1 LDIKNKLKDIV
12 QKNRELLGKINK
24 KTKRLIILGG
34 VLLVLFAIGAAVY
47 LNTRPYAVLFTE
59 VNEQESREIIGK
71 LQEYGVDYKYQN
83 NGTILVPNEQAEKLR
98 AQLAFEGYPK
108 SGFTYDVFKDNI
120 SLTTTDTEKQQ
131 YLLFDL
137 QNRIGATIS
146 LFDGVKDAKVTIA
159 LGEDSRYVLDNNKKT
174 DATASVVVIMKDG
187 GSPSEEQVKGIQRL
201 VARSIPKLNFENIA
215 VLDGNGNDVTVS
227 GEESLS
233 TANALKLQVE
243 REIEKS
249 IKNNVLQ
256 IVSPIYGMENVK
268 VSVKCS
274 VDIDKKLREIVNYSA
289 PPNEEEKRGIPGTQS
304 STQEVIRG
312 GEGQT
317 GGTPGMETNA
327 DIPIYGQVETNGTET
342 YIRNQNDITYLVNQ
356 IKEQAQ
362 VDAGT
367 LQDLTISVVVN
378 GEDLGGLSRNQLI
391 ELIAKASGISPDMQN
406 QKIAVASVPFYTE
419 KADVPAVVTGIR
431 AYLDDWM
438 IIALAAGF
446 ALLLLII
453 IIVVIV
459 VRKKKKKKKALA
471 EALAAAAPADEQIAS
486 ELLEQGVE
494 IPENLKEKITP
505 DLLNIQNERGME
517 LKENIR
523 KFAEENPEIAA
534 QIIKSWLKGGE
545 SIG

>member
-1 LDIKNKLKDIV
+1 LDIKNKLDDIV

-24 KTKRLIILGG
+24 KTKRLIIFGG
-34 VLLVLFAIGAAVY
+34 VLLLLFAIGAAVY
-47 LNTRPYAVLFTE
+47 LNTRPYAVLFTD

-71 LQEYGVDYKYQN
+71 LQEYGVDYKYEN
-83 NGTILVPNEQAEKLR
+83 DGTILVPNEQAEKLR

-120 SLTTTDTEKQQ
+120 SLTTTDSEKQQ

-187 GSPSEEQVKGIQRL
+187 GSPTEEQVKGIQRL

-233 TANALKLQVE
+233 SANALKLQVE

-304 STQEVIRG
+304 SSQEVIRG
-312 GEGQT
+312 QGQA
-317 GGTPGMETNA
+317 GGVPGTETNA
-327 DIPIYGQVETNGTET
+327 DIPIYGQIETNGTET

-362 VDAGT
+362 IDAGT

-453 IIVVIV
+453 IIIVIV

-471 EALAAAAPADEQIAS
+471 EALAAAPTEQQDVS

-494 IPENLKEKITP
+494 VPENLKEKITP
-505 DLLNIQNERGME
+505 DLLNIQNEKGME

-523 KFAEENPEIAA
+523 KFAEDNPEIAA
-534 QIIKSWLKGGE
+534 QLIKSWLKGGE
-545 SIG
+545 SGG

>member
-1 LDIKNKLKDIV
+1 MDIKNKLDDIV

-24 KTKRLIILGG
+24 KTKRLIIFGG
-34 VLLVLFAIGAAVY
+34 VLLLLFAIGAAVY
-47 LNTRPYAVLFTE
+47 LNTRPYAVLFTD

-71 LQEYGVDYKYQN
+71 LQEYGVDYKYEN
-83 NGTILVPNEQAEKLR
+83 DGTILVPNEQAEKLR

-120 SLTTTDTEKQQ
+120 SLTTTDSEKQQ

-187 GSPSEEQVKGIQRL
+187 GSPTEEQVKGIQRL

-233 TANALKLQVE
+233 SANALKLQVE

-304 STQEVIRG
+304 SSQEVIRG
-312 GEGQT
+312 QGQA
-317 GGTPGMETNA
+317 GGVPGTETNA
-327 DIPIYGQVETNGTET
+327 DIPIYGQIETNGTET

-362 VDAGT
+362 IDAGT

-453 IIVVIV
+453 IIIVIV

-471 EALAAAAPADEQIAS
+471 EALAAAPTEQQDVS

-494 IPENLKEKITP
+494 VPENLKEKITP
-505 DLLNIQNERGME
+505 DLLNIQNEKGME

-523 KFAEENPEIAA
+523 KFAEDNPEIAA
-534 QIIKSWLKGGE
+534 QLIKSWLKGGE
-545 SIG
+545 SGG